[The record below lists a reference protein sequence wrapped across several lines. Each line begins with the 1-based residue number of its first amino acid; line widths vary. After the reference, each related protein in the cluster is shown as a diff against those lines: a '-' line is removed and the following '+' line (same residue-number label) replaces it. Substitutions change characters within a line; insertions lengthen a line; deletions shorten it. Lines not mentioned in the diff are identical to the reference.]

1 MLYDVVAQEVSPSVG
16 LVMMG
21 LGLQPF
27 EILNISSVQDCC

>member
-1 MLYDVVAQEVSPSVG
+1 MLWHKKCHHPVG